1 MEAARVS
8 FLHRMVR
15 NEEQNKP
22 DNLGRN
28 MTEEAQRLKL
38 RGHIVAAILVI
49 DGLFL
54 SADVG
59 APKDRKE
66 RFYYVRRTKDAL
78 QLAIEELEAAK
89 KEVTSLLP

>member
-1 MEAARVS
+1 
-8 FLHRMVR
+8 
-15 NEEQNKP
+15 
-22 DNLGRN
+22 

-38 RGHIVAAILVI
+38 RGHIEAAKKEVLRGHIVEAISVI
-49 DGLFL
+49 DGMFL
-54 SADVG
+54 PSEAV
-59 APKDRKE
+59 PKDRKE